1 MRRSAST
8 VVAAAALAVGGLV
21 ANPAYA
27 ISAGYSPE
35 GVCGSG
41 FGRVSDGSRAVK
53 TSSGRVFGHVYLLY
67 NRSTKQNCVVTIKSA
82 YVGTAT
88 RTSATLETQTRR
100 HRDEP
105 VRTARKTDS
114 RKYKYYAG
122 PVKLYAENLCV
133 KYSGTIA
140 DTRVDGEIAS
150 GGRGAWGNCG

>member
-8 VVAAAALAVGGLV
+8 VVVAAALAVGGLV

-27 ISAGYSPE
+27 ISAGYTPE

-41 FGRVSDGSRAVK
+41 FGRVSDSTRAVK
-53 TSSGRVFGHVYLLY
+53 THSGRVFGYVYLLY
-67 NRSTKQNCVVTIKSA
+67 NRKTGYNCVTTIKTA

-105 VRTARKTDS
+105 VRTARKSDS

-122 PVKLYAENLCV
+122 PVKLYAKGLCV

-140 DTRVDGEIAS
+140 DTRIDGEIAS
-150 GGRGAWGNCG
+150 GGRSSWGNCG